1 MWSSTLWFIN
11 LLLELPVISFLYLPL
26 SIFGYCSL
34 IVTRNRIQLGQ
45 IKKKK
50 MKLNLSINI
59 CFDYLARSI
68 HKTSEKER
76 CLNE

>member
-1 MWSSTLWFIN
+1 MVYKPAFGITCN
-11 LLLELPVISFLYLPL
+11 FLFV
-26 SIFGYCSL
+26 SAFVHFGYCSL

-45 IKKKK
+45 IKRKKK

-76 CLNE
+76 CLDE